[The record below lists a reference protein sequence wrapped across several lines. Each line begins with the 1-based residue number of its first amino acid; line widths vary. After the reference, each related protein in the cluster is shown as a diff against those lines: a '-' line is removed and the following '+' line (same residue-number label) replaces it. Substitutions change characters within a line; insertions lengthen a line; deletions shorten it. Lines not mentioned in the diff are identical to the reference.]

1 MTGSISSKALDRSSM
16 TRKPV
21 GRCGMNRR
29 ALGKDRRPPFSPSSI
44 PSSSAFMWIPQD
56 LYGDFPMGCE
66 RIVRM

>member
-1 MTGSISSKALDRSSM
+1 M